1 MRYMIGDDLS
11 NNFFHLIKKNEKKK
25 NLTTDI
31 ALFN

>member
-11 NNFFHLIKKNEKKK
+11 NNFFHLLKKNEKK